1 MNFQEQKYLI
11 VANWKMNPAGSV
23 EAKTLFNSVKK
34 ETAKIK
40 NVEIIIC
47 PPFVCLPLLKKQ
59 IAFGRRGGAASPT
72 SKIYLGGQNMFWKDK
87 GAYTGEISPKMLKNL
102 GCNFVILGHSERRE
116 FLSETNQIVNKK
128 IQAALK
134 NLLKPIVCVGEK
146 ERNANDFDFEEIKTQ
161 ILESFEGIKKAS
173 IQDIIIAYEP
183 VWAIGSGQIPVEN
196 DIMKVVILIRQ
207 LFSKMHNQKTAQK
220 LKILYGGSVNSR
232 NAKNFISS
240 TGINGFLIG
249 KASLNAGEFVRIVKA
264 ILINKEQRTKKK
276 IH

>member
-11 VANWKMNPAGSV
+11 AANWKMNPADSA
-23 EAKTLFNSVKK
+23 EAEILFKAIKK

-40 NVEIIIC
+40 NVEIVIC
-47 PPFVCLPLLKKQ
+47 PPLTQLSAISYQLSANLKL
-59 IAFGRRGGAASPT
+59 GA
-72 SKIYLGGQNMFWKDK
+72 QNCFWEEK

-102 GCNFVILGHSERRE
+102 GCDFVILGHSERRE
-116 FLSETNQIVNKK
+116 FLSETNQTVNKK

-134 NLLKPIVCVGEK
+134 NRLKTIVCVGEK

-173 IQDIIIAYEP
+173 VQDIIIAYEP
-183 VWAIGSGQIPVEN
+183 VWAIGSGQIPEEN
-196 DIMKVVILIRQ
+196 DIMKAVILIRR
-207 LFSKMHNQKTAQK
+207 LFTEMYDQKTAQK

-232 NAKNFISS
+232 NACNFISS
-240 TGINGFLIG
+240 SGINGFLIG

-264 ILINKEQRTKKK
+264 ISEKVFRF
-276 IH
+276 